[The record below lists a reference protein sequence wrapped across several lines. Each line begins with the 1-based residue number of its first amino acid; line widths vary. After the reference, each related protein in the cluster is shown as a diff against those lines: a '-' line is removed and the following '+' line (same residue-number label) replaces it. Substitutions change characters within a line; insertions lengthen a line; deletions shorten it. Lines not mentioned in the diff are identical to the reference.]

1 VAVASIGVGLFLS
14 GGCWFF
20 SLAMVYKWIWSA
32 RVSAGD
38 EKSEKNFLIR

>member
-1 VAVASIGVGLFLS
+1 M

-20 SLAMVYKWIWSA
+20 SLAMLYKWVWRVGVSA
-32 RVSAGD
+32 GEAGD